1 MTETE
6 EAMKDKRPAGEVQA
20 PPGEQTPF
28 ERFSDFARRIIA
40 VPKSEIDEQARLYR
54 ERRDEKKNGRAK

>member
-1 MTETE
+1 
-6 EAMKDKRPAGEVQA
+6 MKKSAT
-20 PPGEQTPF
+20 PPPPKPDSLTPF

-54 ERRDEKKNGRAK
+54 ERRDEKKNSRAK